1 MKNKIHSGTPSS
13 VIYRCLAVS
22 DLLVCTCRGLQQT
35 STLFPPTQQPF
46 YDNTTPSVLTRVIA
60 LVTMTSGI
68 CMMTAIT
75 LLSMMRLL
83 SLVMP
88 FWARANSTKI
98 KYFVIAY
105 ILITLAVSTGISVQY
120 LFRDKVYYSS
130 VTQWVVPFT
139 GETAQFIID
148 VIIPM
153 VCMSLTSLSSLLTM
167 GYLIK
172 TGTSARRRSSV
183 TILLMSAGVVLWNLM
198 LFVALTPKGLP
209 IDHDG
214 MLIFLKKEQY
224 EMYYVYYMMT
234 CFFPIL
240 LAVYNSFVV
249 VVRSSEIREFVLR
262 AWVRVVAAYQAVR
275 SVQVESNTEAS
286 RLIRQSSSS

>member
-1 MKNKIHSGTPSS
+1 
-13 VIYRCLAVS
+13 
-22 DLLVCTCRGLQQT
+22 
-35 STLFPPTQQPF
+35 
-46 YDNTTPSVLTRVIA
+46 
-60 LVTMTSGI
+60 
-68 CMMTAIT
+68 
-75 LLSMMRLL
+75 
-83 SLVMP
+83 
-88 FWARANSTKI
+88 
-98 KYFVIAY
+98 
-105 ILITLAVSTGISVQY
+105 VQY

-148 VIIPM
+148 VIIPV

-172 TGTSARRRSSV
+172 IGTSARRRSSV
-183 TILLMSAGVVLWNLM
+183 TILLMSAGVILWNLM
-198 LFVALTPKGLP
+198 LSVALTPKGLP

-234 CFFPIL
+234 CFFPVL

-262 AWVRVVAAYQAVR
+262 AWVRVVELR
-275 SVQVESNTEAS
+275 T
-286 RLIRQSSSS
+286 RLLEVFRWKVTLRLPGSSSTDRVHETFVFVWNWNIVILYLLI